1 MGVEVGMTVAELRRI
16 RDLIHEH
23 EEPCTVEE
31 WEPGDLWVDVDDR
44 RGVLLHIGKAG
55 MGGVPWIVLCRWPSH
70 QDGRLELFAATP
82 TMVENAHQM
91 QAVLG
96 WRYLGRVSRDVIR
109 HVRSKI
115 FGLELHPMPGDVEEF
130 QLVDWRKVA
139 NNMAQWISGETHAAR
154 DDPPADIVAAAIPG
168 DEFFTR
174 RGPVTDHQAL
184 AELARNIARGE
195 IDKALADIA
204 DRVAALERATERAAL
219 PTEAPGVFKPDAVR
233 PGQRWRYDNDD
244 PITIL
249 WVAAGSAFTSDG
261 VAYGTTR
268 LLNPAGPWILVADT
282 PDRVWTIESYEPTTR
297 ERRTIAKLDLR

>member
-55 MGGVPWIVLCRWPSH
+55 MGGVPWIVVCRWSSH

-115 FGLELHPMPGDVEEF
+115 SGLELHPMPGDDEEF
-130 QLVDWRKVA
+130 QLVDWYKVA
-139 NNMAQWISGETHAAR
+139 NNMAQWISGETHATR
-154 DDPPADIVAAAIPG
+154 DDPPADIVAPAA
-168 DEFFTR
+168 DDLFATECV
-174 RGPVTDHQAL
+174 PVTAHEAL

-233 PGQRWRYDNDD
+233 PGQRWCYGGEDTVV
-244 PITIL
+244 TIL
-249 WVAAGSAFTSDG
+249 WLAAGSAFADDG
-261 VAYGTTR
+261 VAYTASWFMS
-268 LLNPAGPWILVADT
+268 NNDWNLVADT